1 MNRKYNEEYFLT
13 EIKNKFD
20 FLFNDYN
27 FNIVSSEMLNY
38 NGYQLLIC
46 SSDLFIEF
54 YFDRNK
60 VWMVEISKN
69 HNVKDAFSLGTI
81 KQYLDG
87 TENDNELFSLDESS
101 HFLKNNLD
109 TILDLFDSSKYSET
123 IRSLTELSDK
133 LVNKRFPG
141 INYKSN
147 Y

>member
-1 MNRKYNEEYFLT
+1 MNKRYDEEYFLT

-38 NGYQLLIC
+38 NGYQLVTR

-60 VWMVEISKN
+60 VWIVEISKN
-69 HNVKDAFSLGTI
+69 HNVKDAFSIGTI

-87 TENDNELFSLDESS
+87 TENDYELFSLDESS
-101 HFLKNNLD
+101 
-109 TILDLFDSSKYSET
+109 LFTQK
-123 IRSLTELSDK
+123 
-133 LVNKRFPG
+133 
-141 INYKSN
+141 
-147 Y
+147 

>member
-1 MNRKYNEEYFLT
+1 MTKRYNEEYFLT

-38 NGYQLLIC
+38 NGYQLVIR
-46 SSDLFIEF
+46 SNDLFIEF

-60 VWMVEISKN
+60 VWIVEISKN
-69 HNVKDAFSLGTI
+69 HNVKDAFSIGTI
-81 KQYLDG
+81 KQWFDG
-87 TENDNELFSLDESS
+87 TENDYELFSLDESS
-101 HFLKNNLD
+101 LFLKNNLD
-109 TILDLFDSSKYSET
+109 TILDLFGSSKYSET

-141 INYKSN
+141 VNYKSN

>member
-1 MNRKYNEEYFLT
+1 MIKRYNEEYFLT

-38 NGYQLLIC
+38 NGYQLVIR
-46 SSDLFIEF
+46 SNDLFIEF

-60 VWMVEISKN
+60 VWIVEISKN
-69 HNVKDAFSLGTI
+69 HNVKDAFSIGTI
-81 KQYLDG
+81 KQWFDG
-87 TENDNELFSLDESS
+87 TENDYELFSLDESS
-101 HFLKNNLD
+101 LFLKNNLD
-109 TILDLFDSSKYSET
+109 TILDLFGSSKYSET

-141 INYKSN
+141 VNYKSN